1 MPTSIGKY
9 SKSFFIKVLVGI
21 IILPFVFWGMGDIFR
36 GGNQNILVSIDSEK
50 ISTQEFTNYLNRL
63 NLTEEQRKNINK
75 TDLLEKIIS
84 EYIGK
89 KIIDLEIKDM
99 NIDVSDKALKN
110 IIVNDK
116 TFYKDGKFSR
126 IAYEKFLLESSM
138 TAPAFES
145 AIVEQEKKRRLL
157 SYLSKGT
164 IIRDFLIE
172 SEFRKEN
179 QIKTIKYIDLNNF
192 YKNRIIKESDAKKL
206 YDDNKKLFVEL
217 FKNLNFVELT
227 PESLTGEKEFNEN
240 FFTKINKIENE
251 LLDGKST
258 TQIIK
263 ENNLKLIKISEI
275 NKQKKD
281 ANGKKID
288 LISDLLFEKVFK
300 GNSINSPKLF
310 IIEDKYYIA
319 EIISENKKQIS
330 FDDKRVQDA
339 INAQLKIQDK
349 LKNNTKIAKD
359 MAVGEFNLEK
369 IKLFADKNK
378 LTINNLTI
386 SNIEDNKIFSKSLI
400 KRIFESNKDE
410 TSLLTDS
417 ALSKNFIIY
426 TEKTE
431 YKKLERNSKDYKKY
445 KAKAK
450 FEFANN
456 VYATYDRSIN
466 GKYKIELNDKV
477 IERIKNS
484 L

>member
-1 MPTSIGKY
+1 MLTSIGKY

-63 NLTEEQRKNINK
+63 NLTEEQRKNI
-75 TDLLEKIIS
+75 TRTSLLDEIIS

-89 KIIDLEIKDM
+89 KIINLEIKDM

-110 IIVNDK
+110 IIMNDK
-116 TFYKDGKFSR
+116 NFYKDGKFSR
-126 IAYEKFLLESSM
+126 TAYEKFLLESSM

-157 SYLSKGT
+157 SYLSEGAF
-164 IIRDFLIE
+164 IPDFLIE

-192 YKNRIIKESDAKKL
+192 YKNRIINESDAKKL
-206 YDDNKKLFVEL
+206 YEDNKQLFVDL

-227 PESLTGEKEFNEN
+227 PENLIGEKEFNEN
-240 FFTKINKIENE
+240 FFTKINKIEND
-251 LLDGKST
+251 LLDGKLIT
-258 TQIIK
+258 EIVK
-263 ENNLKLIKISEI
+263 ENNLKLIKIGEI

-281 ANGKKID
+281 GSGNKINSIND
-288 LISDLLFEKVFK
+288 SLFEKVFK
-300 GNSINSPKLF
+300 DSNINSPKLF
-310 IIEDKYYIA
+310 IIENKYYIA

-330 FDDKRVQDA
+330 YDDTQVQDA
-339 INAQLKIQDK
+339 INAQLKIKDK
-349 LKNNTKIAKD
+349 LTNNTKIVKD
-359 MAVGEFNLEK
+359 ISNGKFNLDK

-386 SNIEDNKIFSKSLI
+386 SNIKDNKIFSESLI

-410 TSLLTDS
+410 TNLITNST
-417 ALSKNFIIY
+417 LSKNFIIY

-431 YKKLERNSKDYKKY
+431 YKKLEKNSKDYKKY

-456 VYATYDRSIN
+456 IYAAYDKSIN
-466 GKYKIELNDKV
+466 SKYKIELNNKA

>member
-157 SYLSKGT
+157 SYLSEGT
-164 IIRDFLIE
+164 FIPDFLIE

-288 LISDLLFEKVFK
+288 LISDLLFEKVLTRLLV
-300 GNSINSPKLF
+300 SPH
-310 IIEDKYYIA
+310 
-319 EIISENKKQIS
+319 
-330 FDDKRVQDA
+330 
-339 INAQLKIQDK
+339 LKTHQ
-349 LKNNTKIAKD
+349 NY
-359 MAVGEFNLEK
+359 
-369 IKLFADKNK
+369 
-378 LTINNLTI
+378 
-386 SNIEDNKIFSKSLI
+386 
-400 KRIFESNKDE
+400 
-410 TSLLTDS
+410 LL
-417 ALSKNFIIY
+417 
-426 TEKTE
+426 
-431 YKKLERNSKDYKKY
+431 
-445 KAKAK
+445 
-450 FEFANN
+450 
-456 VYATYDRSIN
+456 
-466 GKYKIELNDKV
+466 
-477 IERIKNS
+477 
-484 L
+484 